1 MIYQTD
7 YWEIIRVFFDW
18 VGESA
23 AIMMVLSGVMAITW
37 LGYERKRRGSFTKRK
52 VDMEFAVTKFL
63 RVMSY
68 LGLVLGIFV
77 VWSGAM
83 SLILDISPSF
93 EYARLNPGQV
103 APFDGEANHFTS
115 IFLIVIGIA
124 MFFFPIKD
132 LPLASMIGL
141 LAATATV
148 IVIALLVPDWA
159 VGLIAGVINPK
170 WILVIIFII
179 VTVVVIIAVKFY
191 IGIFKTIS
199 KVLSW
204 PPIAFVIVIFC
215 LVQGFALWIWGVS
228 IFDLGFVANL
238 L

>member
-1 MIYQTD
+1 MIKVILQTD
-7 YWEIIRVFFDW
+7 YWEIIRGFFDW

-23 AIMMVLSGVMAITW
+23 AIMMVLSGAMAITW

-52 VDMEFAVTKFL
+52 VEVDFGITTFL
-63 RVMSY
+63 RVISY
-68 LGLVLGIFV
+68 LGLILGIFV
-77 VWSGAM
+77 VWSGVI
-83 SLILDISPSF
+83 SLILDIPPSF
-93 EYARLNPGQV
+93 EYRDVTEDA
-103 APFDGEANHFTS
+103 ANHFTS

-124 MFFFPIKD
+124 MLFFPIKD
-132 LPLASMIGL
+132 LPLASIIGL
-141 LAATATV
+141 LVATGTV

-159 VGLIAGVINPK
+159 VGLIANVVDPK
-170 WILVIIFII
+170 WLLVIIFII

-204 PPIAFVIVIFC
+204 PPIALVVVIFC

-228 IFDLGFVANL
+228 IFGLNL